1 MKNRIAKYF
10 GLPVLGVVLI
20 LGIAYVF
27 RTDPIMMI
35 SGKRLSGEEFAYPEN
50 WLFTNAYQTIK
61 VETNTENPHSVT
73 TLCFI
78 RDGKLIIPA
87 QEGHTKKWP
96 QNVLEDSRVRIK
108 VGDKIYPVRLTL
120 VEKDAKIKEMGPFIA
135 IKFPDRA
142 PPKPGEGPKNIWLFE
157 VSSR

>member
-1 MKNRIAKYF
+1 MKNWIAKYI
-10 GLPVLGVVLI
+10 GLPVLALVLI
-20 LGIAYVF
+20 LGMAYAF
-27 RTDPIMMI
+27 RTDPIMML
-35 SGKRLSGEEFAYPEN
+35 SGKSLSGEELAYPED
-50 WLFTNAYQTIK
+50 WLFTNEYPTIK
-61 VETNTENPHSVT
+61 VETNPENPHSVT

-78 RDGKLIIPA
+78 REGTLIIPA

-96 QNVLEDSRVRIK
+96 QYVLEDNRVRIK
-108 VGDKIYPVRLTL
+108 VGDNIYPARLTL

-157 VSSR
+157 VSPR

>member
-1 MKNRIAKYF
+1 MKNKLAKYI
-10 GLPVLGVVLI
+10 GLPVLAVIFI
-20 LGIAYVF
+20 LGIAYFF

-35 SGKRLSGEEFAYPEN
+35 SGKVLSGEEVAYPN
-50 WLFTNAYQTIK
+50 DWLFTNEYKTVK
-61 VETNTENPHSVT
+61 VETNPENPHSVT

-96 QNVLEDSRVRIK
+96 QYILKDNRVRIK
-108 VGDKIYPVRLTL
+108 VDNYIYPVRLQL
-120 VEKDAKIKEMGPFIA
+120 IEKDANIRELGQFIA
-135 IKFPDRA
+135 MKFPDRE